1 MSKTLPSTYAPLLA
15 DLKARV
21 RAAQVKAAVAVNREL
36 ILLYWHIGREI
47 LRAQKAEGWGAKVVE
62 RLAKDLA
69 AEFPEMGGFSRTNIL
84 RMRAFYAAWEPLEIV
99 PQAVGQMRGPAAEGS
114 IVPQAVGQLTDSIL
128 SPPVTKSEGAETKPG
143 RQAKVQQPVGQ
154 IVSPPVT
161 QFEDEPPE
169 PLAQLSWSK
178 NILLLER
185 LKDPAVRLWYARKAL
200 EHGWSRAVLTVQIE
214 SRLHERGGK
223 AITNFER
230 TLPPAQSDMAREVLK
245 DPYMFDFLTLGEAAQ
260 ERDLE
265 RGLMEHVQKLLLE
278 MGAGFAFVGRQ
289 VHVEVGGE
297 DFYLD
302 LLFYHLRLRCF
313 VVVDLKMKP
322 FEPEFAGKMNFYLS
336 AVDDQMRHKDDA
348 PAIGLLLCKDAQ
360 NHLKVEYAL
369 RDVKKPI
376 GVAEWQTR
384 LVESLPKKLR
394 GSLPTIEEIEREL
407 NKTAA
412 KSGRRSK
419 D

>member
-1 MSKTLPSTYAPLLA
+1 MKAKTSSLLPSAYAPLLA

-21 RAAQVKAAVAVNREL
+21 RAAQVKAAASVNREL

-69 AEFPEMGGFSRTNIL
+69 TEFPEMSGFSFQNL
-84 RMRAFYAAWEPLEIV
+84 KRMRAFYGAW
-99 PQAVGQMRGPAAEGS
+99 A
-114 IVPQAVGQLTDSIL
+114 
-128 SPPVTKSEGAETKPG
+128 PVEMM
-143 RQAKVQQPVGQ
+143 QQPVAQLSGA
-154 IVSPPVT
+154 IVSQPVRQLPGGAGKKVAESIVSQVAR
-161 QFEDEPPE
+161 QFEDGPPE
-169 PLAQLSWSK
+169 PLSRLSWSA
-178 NILLLER
+178 NLILIEQ
-185 LKDPAVRLWYARKAL
+185 LKDSATRFWYARKAV
-200 EHGWSRAVLTVQIE
+200 EHGWSRAVLRVQIE
-214 SRLHERGGK
+214 SRLHERSGK

-245 DPYMFDFLTLGEAAQ
+245 DPYTFDFLTLAEDAH

-265 RGLMEHVQKLLLE
+265 RGLVEHVQKLLLE

-289 VHVEVGGE
+289 VPLEVGDE

-336 AVDDQMRHKDDA
+336 AVDDQMRHEHDA
-348 PAIGLLLCKDAQ
+348 PTIGLLLCKDAK
-360 NHLKVEYAL
+360 NKLKVEYAL

-384 LVESLPKKLR
+384 LVESLPKNLR
-394 GSLPTIEEIEREL
+394 GALPSIADIEREL
-407 NKTAA
+407 NEP
-412 KSGRRSK
+412 KSKQKGKKSK
-419 D
+419 S

>member
-1 MSKTLPSTYAPLLA
+1 MSKLTPTTYAPLLA

-21 RAAQVKAAVAVNREL
+21 RASQVKAAVSVNQEL

-69 AEFPEMGGFSRTNIL
+69 AEFPEMGGFSRANL
-84 RMRAFYAAWEPLEIV
+84 LFMRSFYAAWEPIEIVQHPVSKLSSEIV
-99 PQAVGQMRGPAAEGS
+99 PQAVTQMA
-114 IVPQAVGQLTDSIL
+114 
-128 SPPVTKSEGAETKPG
+128 K
-143 RQAKVQQPVGQ
+143 AKVQQPVAS
-154 IVSPPVT
+154 IVSQPVR

-169 PLAQLSWSK
+169 PLTRLSWSA
-178 NILLLER
+178 NLILLHK
-185 LKDPAVRLWYARKAL
+185 LKDPAARLWYARKAV

-214 SRLHERGGK
+214 SRLHERSGK

-245 DPYMFDFLTLGEAAQ
+245 DPYTFDFLTLGEKAH

-265 RGLMEHVQKLLLE
+265 RGLVEHVQKLLLE

-289 VHVEVGGE
+289 VPVEVGDE

-336 AVDDQMRHKDDA
+336 AVDDQMRHEHDA
-348 PAIGLLLCKDAQ
+348 PTIGLLLCKDAK
-360 NHLKVEYAL
+360 NKLKVEYAL

-384 LVESLPKKLR
+384 LVEALPKNLR
-394 GSLPTIEEIEREL
+394 GSLPTIADIEREL
-407 NKTAA
+407 NQPSPKKPAGK
-412 KSGRRSK
+412 KSKS
-419 D
+419 